1 MKTLCPKF
9 SVFSSLAI
17 VVVFTISQNRADSQL
32 PPTPSPIPSP
42 SPAPIPSPSPSPA
55 PTPPPS
61 FNGIDPH
68 LIVPGINPRRN
79 QFDDLL
85 RVPVIQTE
93 SVRIQGCQAD
103 KKHDASSVFFVTGR
117 GGLAPNP
124 YEPLSS
130 NHIWEDVP
138 SPTQRSENYTVAPR
152 ASGSLALSPNKIR
165 EAQNWLINET
175 GEVVLVAESPIA
187 PSEQGCRP
195 Y

>member
-32 PPTPSPIPSP
+32 PPNPSP
-42 SPAPIPSPSPSPA
+42 SPTPSPA
-55 PTPPPS
+55 PTPPPAL
-61 FNGIDPH
+61 NGIDLY

-124 YEPLSS
+124 YEPLSR

-165 EAQNWLINET
+165 EAQNWLINKK

-187 PSEQGCRP
+187 PSQQGCRL